1 MQFWEL
7 VSHSTS
13 LFHLQGNWNLNN
25 SSYEKD
31 QIVPKDWSTPFSKS
45 LTVTSMQFNICLLY
59 RLLRVSLQQV
69 LKLFLCWTPL
79 FMTEVGREVIL
90 ALSYR
95 FHISGIVVQQ
105 NTFSNCVK
113 HKMSLQP
120 THKSYFPGLDSHHAI
135 STQDCRK
142 EEDVLHSHSVLHLFQ
157 WAWVYCDHLK
167 KCLNSSMR
175 I

>member
-90 ALSYR
+90 ALSYH

-120 THKSYFPGLDSHHAI
+120 THKSYFPGLDSH
-135 STQDCRK
+135 
-142 EEDVLHSHSVLHLFQ
+142 LLFQ
-157 WAWVYCDHLK
+157 LRTAGNKRMFCTVILFCISVGLGLLWSPEK
-167 KCLNSSMR
+167 MSK
-175 I
+175 